1 MQKSPSIFNRVFA
14 TLIFFTRLP
23 LWRICSPDKDSY
35 ERVVPFW
42 PLAGWLTGMVMVLT
56 FLLTSSMLP
65 LGISVAL
72 TLVARLLLTG
82 GLHEDGF
89 ADFCDGFGGGTSKN
103 RTLEIMKD
111 SHIGTYGVL
120 GLVLYYLIL
129 WQTLTTLLA
138 TGITP
143 WVMIVVD
150 AFCKYLASTIVY
162 FLPYARKE
170 SEAKSRI
177 VYTRTSTS
185 EKLLS
190 LVLGVFPF
198 IVVVMTTIVV
208 APASFNWHFPNTSLW
223 LLAMLIPALL
233 CGLLF
238 RLMQRRINGYTGDC
252 CGATFIMAELCAYI
266 CLVGVHY

>member
-1 MQKSPSIFNRVFA
+1 MPKLPNTFNRIFA
-14 TLIFFTRLP
+14 SIIFFTRLP
-23 LWRICSPDKDSY
+23 LWRVCSPDKKSY

-42 PLAGWLTGMVMVLT
+42 PLVGWVTGIVMVAVFCLCS
-56 FLLTSSMLP
+56 LELP

-89 ADFCDGFGGGTSKN
+89 ADFCDGFGGGTSKE

-129 WQTLTTLLA
+129 WQTLTALLA

-143 WVMIVVD
+143 WVMVVVD
-150 AFCKYLASTIVY
+150 AFCKYLSSTIIY

-170 SEAKSRI
+170 SDAKSRI
-177 VYTRTSTS
+177 VYTKTSMP
-185 EKLLS
+185 EKVMSLL
-190 LVLGVFPF
+190 LGFFPF
-198 IVVVMTTIVV
+198 IAVVLTAICV
-208 APASFNWHFPNTSLW
+208 APASFNWHFSSPSVW
-223 LLAMLIPALL
+223 LIPMLVPALL
-233 CGLLF
+233 CALLF
-238 RLMQRRINGYTGDC
+238 RLMRRRIEGYTGDC
-252 CGATFIMAELCAYI
+252 CGATFILTELCAYI
-266 CLVGVHY
+266 CLVGVHF